1 MADFH
6 ARAYRCL
13 YPVLMVGYDERGR
26 QFIGFP
32 VLDTDGGEDA
42 AEYVRFHRLLPVGL
56 LHLREDAYTG
66 LRLVPVLCGED
77 FLHLVVEVVL
87 FADIHHALDDLV
99 MVDALY
105 RVVVDVVLLVGTLQC
120 IEVHHF
126 DSVLL
131 EIKLLLSFQ
140 YCQICHNLEVY

>member
-1 MADFH
+1 
-6 ARAYRCL
+6 
-13 YPVLMVGYDERGR
+13 
-26 QFIGFP
+26 
-32 VLDTDGGEDA
+32 
-42 AEYVRFHRLLPVGL
+42 
-56 LHLREDAYTG
+56 
-66 LRLVPVLCGED
+66 
-77 FLHLVVEVVL
+77 
-87 FADIHHALDDLV
+87 

-140 YCQICHNLEVY
+140 YCQIFHNLEVY

>member
-6 ARAYRCL
+6 TRTYGRL
-13 YPVLMVGYDERGR
+13 YPVLVVGHDKRGR
-26 QFIGFP
+26 QLVGFP
-32 VLDTDGGEDA
+32 VLDADGGEDT
-42 AEYVRFHRLLPVGL
+42 AEYMRFHRLFTVDLF
-56 LHLREDAYTG
+56 HLREYAHAG
-66 LRLVPVLCGED
+66 LCLVPVLGGED
-77 FLHLVVEVVL
+77 FLHLVVQVVL
-87 FADIHHALDDLV
+87 LADIHHALDDLV